1 MANMN
6 VRTPRFYV
14 DTINYLMSRGVAQN
28 GEFDV
33 TATGGSG
40 AAATRGIQT
49 GSEIELFDMN
59 PLNKVDFDTSGDTD
73 SQVLVTIDTQ
83 SASSKKN
90 FIAILNHNLGTAVG
104 KIRIFCGDEAT
115 DVTAVDSDNAETS
128 DVDWSGMNA
137 AEVVNADLIGDGG
150 DADGGNAGRS
160 LIVIPASD
168 GSTIFTFNETNM
180 RYWAIQFEGNTSASA
195 QGRGDGTWGST
206 DLFVGN
212 ILIGE
217 YFDAPHA
224 PDMSVKRSID
234 FDKVKVLESTGGQR
248 FSNMVSHGRTSTA
261 TSKSPFTLGYPDYE
275 GYGGRISYEMNFSF
289 LNSSTVMPNRYLSLV
304 HTDDTVV
311 SDVWNKT
318 NGPHIPFIF
327 SCDNSSTGT
336 NAESEHI
343 FARFAQNSLNM
354 SQVANDLWNVSLK
367 IEEEF

>member
-14 DTINYLMSRGVAQN
+14 DTINYLMSRGVAAT
-28 GEFDV
+28 EFAV
-33 TATGGSG
+33 TDTGGSG
-40 AAATRGIQT
+40 TSAFRGIQT
-49 GSEIELFDMN
+49 GSAAELFDMN
-59 PLNKVDFDTSGDTD
+59 PLNKVDFDTSGDPD

-83 SASSKKN
+83 STSSKKN
-90 FIAILNHNLGTAVG
+90 FVAILNHNMNSADAKVRIKGSDTESLIQSVDMSLGTVMG
-104 KIRIFCGDEAT
+104 
-115 DVTAVDSDNAETS
+115 NP
-128 DVDWSGMNA
+128 
-137 AEVVNADLIGDGG
+137 AEVVNADAI
-150 DADGGNAGRS
+150 S
-160 LIVIPASD
+160 SSIVTPGSD
-168 GSTIFTFNETNM
+168 GSTIVTFDEATK
-180 RYWAIQFEGNTSASA
+180 RHWGIQFEGNSSNTFGA
-195 QGRGDGTWGST
+195 T
-206 DLFVGN
+206 DLFVGC

-248 FSNMVSHGRTSTA
+248 FSNMISHGRTSTA

-275 GYGGRISYEMNFSF
+275 GYGGRISYDMNFSF
-289 LNSSTVMPNRYLSLV
+289 LNSSTVMPNRYESLV

-343 FARFAQNSLNM
+343 FARFAQNSLNT